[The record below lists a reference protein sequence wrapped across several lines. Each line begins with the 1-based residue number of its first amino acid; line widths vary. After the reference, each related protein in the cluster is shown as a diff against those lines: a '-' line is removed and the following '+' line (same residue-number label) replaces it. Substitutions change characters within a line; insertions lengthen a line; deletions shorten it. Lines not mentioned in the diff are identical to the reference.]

1 MPTFLTQYN
10 YDIAICIDIRT
21 LLEFVSLFH
30 CDNIRSPKAI
40 VHTLASREILNY
52 TWDDPEGKK
61 MIRWNFPSAIKIRNR
76 KPIEI
81 VKVI

>member
-1 MPTFLTQYN
+1 M
-10 YDIAICIDIRT
+10 T
-21 LLEFVSLFH
+21 LFV
-30 CDNIRSPKAI
+30 RSPKAI
-40 VHTLASREILNY
+40 VHTLAPREVFNY

>member
-1 MPTFLTQYN
+1 MHVYK
-10 YDIAICIDIRT
+10 YDIAICIDPYT
-21 LLEFVSLFH
+21 LRICFSLFH
-30 CDNIRSPKAI
+30 CDNVRSPKAN
-40 VHTLASREILNY
+40 VHTLAPCEILNY